1 MPSQHRQLCDS
12 STMRQLN
19 FDSSPK
25 GGLEV
30 LGIREFV
37 IRGQEIDKAQDRRL
51 PIQALG
57 FGLMSAVDKATALLH
72 SIYLESGPTSH
83 SMRNYCASVN
93 ILLTDAGVEQYV
105 PQLPD
110 CIDEFLSHEL
120 HDLDFKGCSSL
131 WPNAMRVLD
140 WGHLWHWLSQTV
152 LQSLS
157 FFSEWEKLAKAVC
170 KLCRTTSYNDA
181 LVTTLK
187 EDNVAEVQEEIAG
200 LRNFHASFAKW
211 RFGTVKAVLK
221 SLRQC
226 EKGLKKAWQRLPKK
240 SRDTDLNHKVQMAID
255 HPAFWT
261 WNRVLSLLVDFAEE
275 NRMWGL
281 GCRCHERECQEAAR
295 RHQQFECKKKSMRG
309 PELSHHLAQ
318 CKVILLEN
326 VEAFLANEDVQDATI
341 RTELQQS
348 ASLFL
353 ALLDLKLGFVQ
364 QMPWLVW
371 QMRASRAAAPE
382 SIA

>member
-1 MPSQHRQLCDS
+1 MDLASMALARDRNAQPAQT
-12 STMRQLN
+12 TMRQLN

-37 IRGQEIDKAQDRRL
+37 IRGQEIDKAQDRML
-51 PIQALG
+51 PIQAMG

-93 ILLTDAGVEQYV
+93 ITLTDAGVEQYV

-157 FFSEWEKLAKAVC
+157 FFSECSDILFRYRETPQEYAKIH
-170 KLCRTTSYNDA
+170 
-181 LVTTLK
+181 TL
-187 EDNVAEVQEEIAG
+187 
-200 LRNFHASFAKW
+200 
-211 RFGTVKAVLK
+211 
-221 SLRQC
+221 
-226 EKGLKKAWQRLPKK
+226 
-240 SRDTDLNHKVQMAID
+240 
-255 HPAFWT
+255 
-261 WNRVLSLLVDFAEE
+261 
-275 NRMWGL
+275 WGL
-281 GCRCHERECQEAAR
+281 WR
-295 RHQQFECKKKSMRG
+295 RTQASKIWEIRMH
-309 PELSHHLAQ
+309 
-318 CKVILLEN
+318 
-326 VEAFLANEDVQDATI
+326 FL
-341 RTELQQS
+341 
-348 ASLFL
+348 
-353 ALLDLKLGFVQ
+353 
-364 QMPWLVW
+364 
-371 QMRASRAAAPE
+371 
-382 SIA
+382 